1 MLDRLTAAARHLL
14 ILCTPGLLLAGLVVL
29 KAITDAEG
37 VLTAVSWA
45 GVLWAAVAAFAGW
58 LLLVLTPLT
67 RQYGVGANPP
77 VVPRVT
83 PEG

>member
-1 MLDRLTAAARHLL
+1 MLDRLTAAVRHLL
-14 ILCTPGLLLAGLVVL
+14 ILITPGLLLAVLVVL
-29 KAITDAEG
+29 KAVTDADG
-37 VLTAVSWA
+37 VLTEVGWL

-77 VVPRVT
+77 VTPRVT